1 MLNALAMTT
10 RGHTTPHDE
19 AEQIHAI
26 LGPMLTEAG
35 ARERRRALLEAAGPA
50 PERPWSELDLLLD
63 NLIGAASSL
72 GRSRNDARRREP
84 TRPPRET
91 RPPTVP
97 KPPAVLP
104 VEPPP
109 PVPTNEDPRAAAT
122 RRLGSGIA
130 PLAVDTALPPL
141 PEPQRKRPKTADEL
155 GAPPLPTSQIAPRT
169 STRRTSKSL
178 PVVAPE
184 SVQGTIIPARAGD
197 GPEARL
203 LYDDIVNLSA
213 MSDRDGLVISLE
225 RLVLMSKL
233 EDHVKAFVESNE
245 VKLMGIYESELKSF
259 SKTPKRR
266 PPSIENTMPRAFLMS
281 EKVALVLPLC
291 DGKSTIT
298 EITRR
303 SPLTVVETCSVL
315 SQLRR
320 VGILEI

>member
-1 MLNALAMTT
+1 V
-10 RGHTTPHDE
+10 
-19 AEQIHAI
+19 
-26 LGPMLTEAG
+26 
-35 ARERRRALLEAAGPA
+35 
-50 PERPWSELDLLLD
+50 PEPEEL
-63 NLIGAASSL
+63 
-72 GRSRNDARRREP
+72 RS
-84 TRPPRET
+84 
-91 RPPTVP
+91 
-97 KPPAVLP
+97 AV
-104 VEPPP
+104 
-109 PVPTNEDPRAAAT
+109 T
-122 RRLGSGIA
+122 RRLGSAIP
-130 PLAVDTALPPL
+130 PLPVDAALPPL

-155 GAPPLPTSQIAPRT
+155 GAPPLPTAQIAPRT
-169 STRRTSKSL
+169 SARRTSKSL
-178 PVVAPE
+178 PIVPPE
-184 SVQGTIIPARAGD
+184 AVEGTIIPARAGD

-225 RLVLMSKL
+225 RLILMSKL

-281 EKVALVLPLC
+281 EKVALILPLC
-291 DGKSTIT
+291 DGKNNIN
-298 EITRR
+298 EILRR